1 MNMQT
6 SLYPD
11 ASSKTRAV
19 IFDFGG
25 VFMKTVDYTPRHQW
39 DERLHMPHGTVE
51 RVVHGSESWRQAQTG
66 LISLDVYWADVAQ
79 QLKLEAEETRQLA
92 HDFYSGDQL
101 DRELVDYA
109 RQLRAQ
115 GHAVALLSNDS
126 PALLDKLQILQ
137 ISDLFNPL
145 VISAL
150 IGIMKPAAAAYQ
162 TVLDKLNYPP
172 EQAIFVDDMP
182 ANISGAQAV
191 GIHALH
197 YTTLAALKAALE
209 PLLIVT

>member
-19 IFDFGG
+19 VFDFGG
-25 VFMKTVDYTPRHQW
+25 VFMKTVDYTVRHQW
-39 DERLHMPHGTVE
+39 DDRLSLPHGSVE
-51 RVVHGSESWRQAQTG
+51 RVVHGSESWRLAQTG
-66 LISLDVYWADVAQ
+66 LISLDAYWADVAT
-79 QLKLEAEETRQLA
+79 QLKLDAEEIRQLA
-92 HDFYSGDQL
+92 HDFYSGDEL
-101 DRELVDYA
+101 DQELVDYA
-109 RQLRAQ
+109 RQLRAR

-137 ISDLFNPL
+137 ISDLFDPL

-150 IGIMKPAAAAYQ
+150 IGVMKPAAAAYQ
-162 TVLDKLNYPP
+162 TVLDKLNCPP
-172 EQAIFVDDMP
+172 EQVIFIDDMP
-182 ANISGAQAV
+182 ANISGAQVV

-197 YTTLAALKAALE
+197 YTTFAALKAALE
-209 PLLIVT
+209 PLLMVP